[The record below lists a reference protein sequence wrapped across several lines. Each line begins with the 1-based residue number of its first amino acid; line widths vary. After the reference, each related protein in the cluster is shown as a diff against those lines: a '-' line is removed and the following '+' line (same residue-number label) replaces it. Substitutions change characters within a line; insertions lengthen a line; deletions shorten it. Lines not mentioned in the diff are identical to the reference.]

1 MESQDNNS
9 ISEISNKD
17 NYYKFDN
24 YGNVMADSI
33 EDLLYDKY
41 TTKNNYREDYDTKN
55 KELKD
60 KFYHGVEKSNN
71 SNNISLSSSVPEEE
85 EEEEKEEE
93 KQEIEEEEEEEKEK
107 DEEIKKEKKKKNKE
121 IKKEKKREIKKE
133 KKKEKKNKKDKK
145 MSISKNINIQYK
157 SEKTKNTI
165 KKNIIIKSNNS
176 SEDILDLMNNEEK
189 VSGTDDKFLESKI
202 HEDKNEKKENISNS
216 TEEDKFMNTLE
227 GNDICPQNIHNYNEV
242 KNHKYNYNNNDDKD
256 IKLFVMNDNEN
267 KIIHHRNNNKEDLS
281 KDIISINSN
290 FNIKNFQNFKSNSNI
305 NSNSNSDE
313 VNNESISK
321 KNSKEYKNMIHNK
334 NIEEKT
340 ESTKVNSKKSNALNS
355 FNPDKNFSNFRNI
368 KKIHLNSPSKTINKK
383 IKTKKNDRKIFT
395 NQEGNKTKKNYI
407 IKLNLNELKDKLP
420 IPKICYITKFRK
432 KIFCNEIIPKKPRL
446 FITKTYNTKINYTR
460 GPLLSVV
467 NDCYFCTK
475 EINYINMS
483 NIQNDNK
490 IKIIKKINKYNDE
503 SNNNSDLNHNSD
515 YDEQY
520 QNEDEYKKDKK
531 NKNKKSKNQKPEMYT
546 ELDLDKYHNPQNIRI
561 KINNPF
567 YPLYKFA
574 NQGNQTIHL
583 NRIHR
588 NKNRFLDKNIF
599 IKKDSDKNT
608 IIINNRKKLGP
619 LKIKRKTKTNS
630 TNSLYTTK
638 SDHMA
643 IGNDYNYFFN
653 NKEIAQAIGQRNGR
667 ICEACISLKKK
678 QENEKNIVN
687 NNRVKIKSLEPESR
701 KNNYFK
707 NYFKIENHNRRLKN
721 TGVDDKGYYHSYS
734 RNKNKKKKLINRQNN
749 DSISSISSS
758 YANVI
763 NIDFPVLNSYF
774 H

>member
-9 ISEISNKD
+9 ISEISKKD
-17 NYYKFDN
+17 NNYKFDN

-41 TTKNNYREDYDTKN
+41 TAKNNYREDSDIKN

-60 KFYHGVEKSNN
+60 NN
-71 SNNISLSSSVPEEE
+71 SNNISLSSSVLEEEE
-85 EEEEKEEE
+85 EEEEK
-93 KQEIEEEEEEEKEK
+93 EEEKEK
-107 DEEIKKEKKKKNKE
+107 DEEIKKEKKKKNNE

-133 KKKEKKNKKDKK
+133 KKIEKKNKNDKK
-145 MSISKNINIQYK
+145 ISISKNINIQYK
-157 SEKTKNTI
+157 SEKTKNII

-176 SEDILDLMNNEEK
+176 SKDILDLMNNEEK
-189 VSGTDDKFLESKI
+189 ASGTDDKFLESML

-227 GNDICPQNIHNYNEV
+227 GNDITPQKIQNYNEV

-267 KIIHHRNNNKEDLS
+267 KIINHRNNNKEDLS

-290 FNIKNFQNFKSNSNI
+290 FNIKNLQNFKSNSNI

-321 KNSKEYKNMIHNK
+321 KNSKEYKNIIPNK

-355 FNPDKNFSNFRNI
+355 FNPEKYFSNFRNI
-368 KKIHLNSPSKTINKK
+368 KKIHLNSPSETINKK
-383 IKTKKNDRKIFT
+383 IKTKKKDRKIFT

-420 IPKICYITKFRK
+420 IPKICYITKLRK

-446 FITKTYNTKINYTR
+446 FITKTYNTKINYLK

-475 EINYINMS
+475 EINCINMS
-483 NIQNDNK
+483 NIQNNNK
-490 IKIIKKINKYNDE
+490 IKKIKNINKYNDE
-503 SNNNSDLNHNSD
+503 SNNDLDLNHNSD

-520 QNEDEYKKDKK
+520 QNKDDYKKNKKNK
-531 NKNKKSKNQKPEMYT
+531 NKNKKSKNKKPEMYT
-546 ELDLDKYHNPQNIRI
+546 ELDLDKNHNPQNIRI

-574 NQGNQTIHL
+574 DQGNQTIHL

-588 NKNRFLDKNIF
+588 NKNKFLDKNIF

-608 IIINNRKKLGP
+608 IKIDNRKKLGP
-619 LKIKRKTKTNS
+619 LKIKRRTKTNS
-630 TNSLYTTK
+630 TNSLYSTK
-638 SDHMA
+638 NDHMA
-643 IGNDYNYFFN
+643 IGNDYNYNYFFK

-667 ICEACISLKKK
+667 ICKACISLKKK
-678 QENEKNIVN
+678 QNNERSMVN
-687 NNRVKIKSLEPESR
+687 NNRVKIKSFEPGFR
-701 KNNYFK
+701 ND
-707 NYFKIENHNRRLKN
+707 NYFKIENHHKRLKN
-721 TGVDDKGYYHSYS
+721 SGVDGKDYYHSYS
-734 RNKNKKKKLINRQNN
+734 RNKNRKKKLINNVTN
-749 DSISSISSS
+749 SSISSS